1 MNYES
6 KITQAIE
13 ALISATKANE
23 NLDEVLSY
31 LSEEYW
37 GGDAEQFADQDLI
50 RYALVRYQHLERSDN
65 Q

>member
-13 ALISATKANE
+13 TLISATKANE
-23 NLDEVLSY
+23 KLDDVY
-31 LSEEYW
+31 LYLCEEYSDV
-37 GGDAEQFADQDLI
+37 DAEQFADKDLI
-50 RYALVRYQHLERSDN
+50 RYAICRYEHLERSD